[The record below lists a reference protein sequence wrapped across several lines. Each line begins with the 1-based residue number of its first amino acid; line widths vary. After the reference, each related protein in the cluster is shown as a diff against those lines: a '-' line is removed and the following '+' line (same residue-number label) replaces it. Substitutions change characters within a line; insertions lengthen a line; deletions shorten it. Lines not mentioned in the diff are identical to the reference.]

1 MARARNIKPGFF
13 ANEDLAECD
22 PLARLLFAG
31 LWCLADREGRLEDR
45 PKRIRAE
52 LLPYDSCD
60 ADDLLNQL
68 QARGFILRYTHGEGR
83 FIQVLKFD
91 SHQNPH
97 MKEAKSS
104 IPAPGAPVVAPTH
117 VAATTVQAPAKED
130 AAPDKHGA
138 STVQAPDQHQT
149 SPAESGFSDSLIPD
163 SLTPSIEGVAPTREA
178 VACMAMKS
186 VGMAGVNPS
195 NPKLTAL
202 LEAGITVPELV
213 AAAADA
219 VAKGKPF
226 AYALA
231 SAEGRRRDAATAPLP
246 NVVQRDAPVET
257 YAQRAAR
264 QRMEEVAPMA
274 ARKAPG
280 AAFDAAQRFM
290 RGDVVDVTPA
300 PQQLQVM

>member
-13 ANEDLAECD
+13 ANEDLAECE
-22 PLARLLFAG
+22 PLARILFAG

-68 QARGFILRYTHGEGR
+68 QSRGFILRYSHGEGR
-83 FIQVLKFD
+83 FIQVLKFN

-97 MKEAKSS
+97 IKEAKSS
-104 IPAPGAPVVAPTH
+104 IPAPGLP
-117 VAATTVQAPAKED
+117 VAATTTDGAATTT
-130 AAPDKHGA
+130 APDEHGA
-138 STVQAPDQHQT
+138 STVQAPDQHQKI
-149 SPAESGFSDSLIPD
+149 PAESGFSDSLIPD
-163 SLTPSIEGVAPTREA
+163 SLTPSNEGVARTLQGE
-178 VACMAMKS
+178 ACMAMKA

-195 NPKLTAL
+195 NPKLSAL
-202 LEAGITVPELV
+202 LDAGITVAELV
-213 AAAADA
+213 AAAEDA
-219 VAKGKPF
+219 VAKRKPF

-246 NVVQRDAPVET
+246 KVQPDAPVET

-290 RGDVVDVTPA
+290 HGGDVVDVTPT
-300 PQQLQVM
+300 QKQLQGA

>member
-13 ANEDLAECD
+13 ANEDLAECE

-68 QARGFILRYTHGEGR
+68 QARGFILRYSHGEGR

-104 IPAPGAPVVAPTH
+104 IPAPGAPVVAPTNKSDP
-117 VAATTVQAPAKED
+117 TGP
-130 AAPDKHGA
+130 APDKPGA
-138 STVQAPDQHQT
+138 SPVQAPDQHKK

-163 SLTPSIEGVAPTREA
+163 SLITPSNEGVARTRQGE
-178 VACMAMKS
+178 ACMAMKS

-202 LEAGITVPELV
+202 LEAGITVDELV

-246 NVVQRDAPVET
+246 NVQPDTPVET